1 MTHEIKNYE
10 TEKTKFELSHFK
22 ILSPLLF
29 AEIRE
34 SGTLILRN
42 KTEFQNV
49 YENKHFEKI
58 YFDSEGKKIKK
69 HSLIKDWLKDQDMRT
84 YDSIDFLPMQQTP
97 DKVYNTFKNYAGA
110 NLPKTKNID
119 ITKTKIYEHIN
130 NLCNNN
136 KDVVDYLIKFLARKL
151 QQPYRLTN
159 TCLIFRSSEGCGKD
173 TFFNWFGNSILGRNY
188 YLNEDKI
195 NLIFGRFNS
204 CIENKILVIVN
215 ETSGK
220 DTTELMSSIKNAITR
235 NVNTIEIKGLSVY
248 DNTNNIGYIC
258 LTNNKNSMRIDA
270 EDRRFCAIECNNS
283 IANNHD
289 YFTALHVEME
299 DPNITRAFY
308 DYFMCINVSTYDFTA
323 NRPITEFHTSMKE
336 TSVPIIVRFLENEAN
351 NNLINNIKIRKYTRL
366 YEHFTTFLSHS
377 QIKYDINETKFGR
390 DLKEFAS
397 ITKKRTSKGIVYCVD
412 FTTLQQYLIEKY
424 KIENYT
430 TLELTEMTEINYS
443 DPRDL
448 DV

>member
-1 MTHEIKNYE
+1 MSTEIKTYE
-10 TEKTKFELSHFK
+10 IVKTKFEQAHFK
-22 ILSPLLF
+22 ILNPLLF
-29 AEIRE
+29 AEIRDN
-34 SGTLILRN
+34 GTLILRN
-42 KTEFQNV
+42 KTEFTNV
-49 YENKHFEKI
+49 YENCLFEKV
-58 YFDSEGKKIKK
+58 YFDCEGKKIKK
-69 HSLIKDWLKDQDMRT
+69 HSLVKDWLKDQTMRT

-97 DKVYNTFKNYAGA
+97 EKVYNTFKNYAGA
-110 NLPKTKNID
+110 NLPQTKLKD
-119 ITKTKIYEHIN
+119 ITKTKIYEHIQ

-136 KDVVDYLIKFLARKL
+136 KDVVDYFIKFLARKL
-151 QQPYRLTN
+151 QQPYKLTN

-195 NLIFGRFNS
+195 QLIFGRFNS

-215 ETSGK
+215 ETSGR
-220 DTTELMSSIKNAITR
+220 DTTEMMSSIKNAITR
-235 NVNTIEIKGLSVY
+235 NVNSIEIKGLSAY

-283 IANNHD
+283 IANNHE

-308 DYFMCINVSTYDFTA
+308 DYFMSINVSNYDFTA
-323 NRPITEFHTSMKE
+323 NRPITEFHNSMKE
-336 TSVPIIVRFLENEAN
+336 ISVPILVRFLENETN
-351 NNLINNIKIRKYTRL
+351 HSLINNIKIRKYSRL
-366 YEHFTTFLSHS
+366 YEHFTTFLSQS
-377 QIKYDINETKFGR
+377 QIKYDISEAKFGR
-390 DLKEFAS
+390 DLKEFSS
-397 ITKKRTSKGIVYCVD
+397 ITKKRTNKGIIYCVD

-430 TLELTEMTEINYS
+430 TLELTEMNEIS
-443 DPRDL
+443 TRDL
-448 DV
+448 DL